1 MVFKEIN
8 RGKKMKKDSLRLSLQ
23 VVAKSRSDCIQQ
35 LLLMVGRI
43 VRGDTAY
50 EVGPHYFDIIYESKK
65 YRNANK

>member
-1 MVFKEIN
+1 
-8 RGKKMKKDSLRLSLQ
+8 MKNDNLRLSLQ

-50 EVGPHYFDIIYESKK
+50 EVGPHYFDIRYESKK
-65 YRNANK
+65 YHDANK